1 VVTTTDPIFASG
13 RLRQAV
19 RGKLTA
25 PANNPAAPQLH
36 MRRTDMDK
44 SLAGGVIVGGF
55 VLVWVVAFWLFALL
69 RREL

>member
-1 VVTTTDPIFASG
+1 
-13 RLRQAV
+13 
-19 RGKLTA
+19 
-25 PANNPAAPQLH
+25 

-44 SLAGGVIVGGF
+44 LLAGGVIVGGF